1 MLLLSTQVASC
12 KVFFILSIMTVA
24 TIIRRLPRTQKETLL
39 LLIALFYTIIC
50 CSLVHSF
57 SSFGGRKAARKTQ
70 RRASSFFHQ
79 CSTAPL
85 MALSTAV
92 DNDEQEKQKQYLP
105 VAIVD
110 AMPEPLPA
118 NLKNFYYLLR
128 HGQSTSNVA
137 GVISSNAA
145 ELAYTEKHGLTE
157 LGRKQGKIS
166 ANALLVE
173 IKKNIQMKQD
183 EANDELSSSNAD
195 TTERIVFVSSPFA
208 RARQTAEMCL
218 QGLLELDQDL
228 PAAMDVSEE
237 EECLVDQECNLF
249 QFPEATAA
257 TDPAD
262 DNFLIRDKLQERY
275 FGKLDGEA
283 LYTYSY
289 VWPLDK
295 NNVTH
300 TAFGVESVAAVCH
313 RFRSLIADDLETLY
327 ENSHIVLVSHADVL
341 QIAQL
346 YAVSADE
353 CTAGSFSSFRFANGE
368 VRPLRVGCDSALP
381 EEAPLEAPVRCLRKI
396 QQQQQQQK

>member
-1 MLLLSTQVASC
+1 MYVVNLKRLSMQVVSC

-24 TIIRRLPRTQKETLL
+24 TIIRGLPRTQKETLL

-166 ANALLVE
+166 ANALLAE
-173 IKKNIQMKQD
+173 IKKNIQMK
-183 EANDELSSSNAD
+183 LSLNALNSCMD
-195 TTERIVFVSSPFA
+195 LLINKHMPEHTLTNSKTTIFA
-208 RARQTAEMCL
+208 EMQQTCQTQLARQ
-218 QGLLELDQDL
+218 LL
-228 PAAMDVSEE
+228 VKS
-237 EECLVDQECNLF
+237 
-249 QFPEATAA
+249 
-257 TDPAD
+257 
-262 DNFLIRDKLQERY
+262 KLR
-275 FGKLDGEA
+275 
-283 LYTYSY
+283 
-289 VWPLDK
+289 
-295 NNVTH
+295 
-300 TAFGVESVAAVCH
+300 
-313 RFRSLIADDLETLY
+313 RI
-327 ENSHIVLVSHADVL
+327 
-341 QIAQL
+341 
-346 YAVSADE
+346 
-353 CTAGSFSSFRFANGE
+353 
-368 VRPLRVGCDSALP
+368 
-381 EEAPLEAPVRCLRKI
+381 
-396 QQQQQQQK
+396 